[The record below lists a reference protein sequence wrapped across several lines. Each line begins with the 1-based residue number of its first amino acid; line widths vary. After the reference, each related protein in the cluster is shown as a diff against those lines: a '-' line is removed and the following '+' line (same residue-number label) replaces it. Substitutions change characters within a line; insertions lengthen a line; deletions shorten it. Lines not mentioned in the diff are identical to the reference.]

1 VFPRSIEV
9 IRLAKKPAAIAGAK
23 HISTPMRARVNAMK
37 AFSYTEISEKRAEE
51 GAKGLTVRWL
61 IDEKTGAENFFM
73 RLFEMQ
79 PGGWSPLHNHPWE
92 HEAFVLEG
100 EGVVSDA
107 KIERPLKKGHVIYIP
122 PEETHQFKNNGRT
135 PLRFLCLIPRHR

>member
-1 VFPRSIEV
+1 
-9 IRLAKKPAAIAGAK
+9 
-23 HISTPMRARVNAMK
+23 MK